1 MQSSKNGTADHTVLD
16 HMTDAELTQLVIDL
30 GGMFCEV
37 KTDPTFFRL
46 AEMASRRSAAVTSM
60 LLIALASTITTL
72 VSFRM
77 LFSISS

>member
-37 KTDPTFFRL
+37 KTDPTFSGL
-46 AEMASRRSAAVTSM
+46 RRWHPDG
-60 LLIALASTITTL
+60 LLL
-72 VSFRM
+72 
-77 LFSISS
+77 